1 MCVKLT
7 FENVDG
13 PVLHPAPHLE
23 VVVGEQL
30 GGGGAGRPAQQH
42 HARPGAP
49 AGVVGAGAEQGVA
62 RPPGPIGEGL
72 AIGAGVLVSA

>member
-1 MCVKLT
+1 MT

-13 PVLHPAPHLE
+13 PVLHPASHLE

-62 RPPGPIGEGL
+62 CPPGPGESET
-72 AIGAGVLVSA
+72 I